1 MRIVICL
8 KNCKGRHVVL
18 VVKNLPAD
26 AENSKDMDL
35 IPGLGR
41 TSGEGN
47 GNLLKYSCW
56 GNPIDR
62 GAIWILLKHHHENVL
77 DYSLNSE
84 RKSESD
90 QGISMYRQ
98 NYHS

>member
-8 KNCKGRHVVL
+8 KIYKGCHVVL
-18 VVKNLPAD
+18 VVKNLPANAGD
-26 AENSKDMDL
+26 SKDMDL

-47 GNLLKYSCW
+47 LLKYSCR

-62 GAIWILLKHHHENVL
+62 GANPI
-77 DYSLNSE
+77 D
-84 RKSESD
+84 R
-90 QGISMYRQ
+90 GFC
-98 NYHS
+98 